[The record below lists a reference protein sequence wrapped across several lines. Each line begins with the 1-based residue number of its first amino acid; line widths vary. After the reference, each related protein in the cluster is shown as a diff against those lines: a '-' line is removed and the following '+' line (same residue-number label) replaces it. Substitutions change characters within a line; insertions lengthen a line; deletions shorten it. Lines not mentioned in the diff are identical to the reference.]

1 MGLGK
6 SKDTMLAFLALIHTA
21 LQVGAIQPTVK
32 TLNGTYAGQFLSTF
46 NQDFFGGIP
55 YAQPARRFI
64 PAQPLNSSFAGIR
77 QALNYSVGCVGIGGD
92 ELGYVQGEDCLTV
105 NVVRPTGTKQ
115 GDRLPVMV
123 WIYGG
128 GYVDGSSDN
137 IRYNGSFLV
146 QRSVN
151 MSKPIIFASLNYRL
165 TAYGF
170 PVGDEPTKAGILNLG
185 LKDQRLALH
194 WISENIAAFGGDP
207 TKVTIQGESAGGSS
221 VFQHLLAFGGR
232 DDKIFR
238 GVISES
244 GYWAPSM
251 ASNRLL
257 IYNQT
262 WNQLLSLTSCSNLAC
277 LQALPLAKLNA
288 SVAQVGAGRFQP
300 VVDRDFIKS
309 FPAAQVSDGQFVKV
323 PLLVGANSDEGT
335 AFMTRGV
342 NFDSDFVNAIL
353 ARNSSSYAFPNE
365 AAVQKV
371 LQFYPDD
378 PAQGVPVNTGD
389 GILPTGFQD
398 KRSAAFFGDAVMIG
412 PRRAFAQAMSKSKD
426 VFSYRFNQPPF
437 HFPITVG
444 ATHFSEVAYVFN
456 DRNNNTAIFSNQPLG
471 PRPLD
476 AALALL
482 MSSMWISFVHD
493 QTPNNNLVPKAPIW
507 PAYGAS
513 GGQHIV
519 FQGFGKGSFVEKD
532 DFRQEGIEF
541 INEQTAIVA
550 KAL

>member
-1 MGLGK
+1 
-6 SKDTMLAFLALIHTA
+6 
-21 LQVGAIQPTVK
+21 
-32 TLNGTYAGQFLSTF
+32 
-46 NQDFFGGIP
+46 
-55 YAQPARRFI
+55 
-64 PAQPLNSSFAGIR
+64 
-77 QALNYSVGCVGIGGD
+77 
-92 ELGYVQGEDCLTV
+92 
-105 NVVRPTGTKQ
+105 
-115 GDRLPVMV
+115 MV

-300 VVDRDFIKS
+300 VVDGDFIKS

-335 AFMTRGV
+335 AFLTRGV

-353 ARNSSSYAFPNE
+353 ARNSSSYAFPDE